1 MNDLVVTPE
10 PKLTKRPTLVLLAG
24 WGADKHTWQLLVP
37 YLSDIDLIYLEPI
50 DFMPVSNMSYNRC
63 SASKSFL
70 NDSADSSSSEC
81 LSDSL
86 GDFLDTFLEKIAKKI
101 PAHSVVL
108 GWSLGG
114 MIATQLAHKY
124 TDKISGLITL
134 ATNANF
140 VSSGTW
146 PYAMPR
152 ETFTAF
158 CENYQQHP
166 EKTAKRFYALHTQ
179 GDINKRG
186 VSDFLKEN
194 TTLANA
200 DNDTVHI
207 QLLGLLDSI
216 KNEAIISDIAQ
227 PHLALFGR
235 GDALVPSESA
245 SVFSQRFKQH
255 SHVLKSVKILDDCGH
270 APHLSQ
276 PQVVAEHIQ
285 NFICDTSH
293 NRQDLSNKNY
303 LKNKKKVAQAFSNAA
318 HTYDG
323 VAQLQ
328 RDVADQLFKI
338 HSCYNG
344 SIADIGCGTG
354 YCSQKLQEHKSA
366 SIESLVSIDLSEK
379 MLVYARRKMINIKN
393 IENAKKIKIT
403 TDIEHI
409 WACGDMENLPLGNQT
424 MNGLVSSLCV
434 QWSDNLMRVF
444 DEAHRVLKPKG
455 WFLLATLGPKTLYE
469 LADAWRQA
477 DPNYVHVNSFL
488 PHADVLDYAAQS
500 GFYMQDF
507 VSEKRI
513 VKYNHA
519 IDLMRELKA
528 LGAHNVNTG
537 SNRGLTGRKTLRAL
551 TKSYEPFRGK
561 DGLLPATYDVI
572 YLLLEKR

>member
-1 MNDLVVTPE
+1 MSDLVVTPE
-10 PKLTKRPTLVLLAG
+10 PKLTKRLPLVLLAG
-24 WGADKHTWQLLVP
+24 WGADKHTWQILIP
-37 YLSDIDLIYLEPI
+37 YLNDMFDLIYLEPI
-50 DFMPVSNMSYNRC
+50 DFMPASSMSYDGY
-63 SASKSFL
+63 SFSSSSSNNSL
-70 NDSADSSSSEC
+70 NDSLSERPT
-81 LSDSL
+81 DSL
-86 GDFLDTFLEKIAKKI
+86 GVFWDTFLEKIATKI
-101 PAHSVVL
+101 PTQSIVL

-124 TDKISGLITL
+124 TDKVSGLITL

-140 VSSGTW
+140 VSSDTW
-146 PYAMPR
+146 PHAMSR

-166 EKTAKRFYALHTQ
+166 EKTSKRFQALHSQ

-186 VSDFLKEN
+186 VNDFLKKN
-194 TTLANA
+194 TILTNTDNNTLHAR
-200 DNDTVHI
+200 
-207 QLLGLLDSI
+207 LLELLDSI
-216 KNEAIISDIAQ
+216 KNEDIVFNISQ

-245 SVFSQRFKQH
+245 LVFSQRFKQY
-255 SHVLKSVKILDDCGH
+255 VNVCKRVKILDECGH
-270 APHLSQ
+270 SPHISQ
-276 PQVVAEHIQ
+276 PQMVAEYIQ
-285 NFICDTSH
+285 KFMHDIH
-293 NRQDLSNKNY
+293 SNCQNLNDKNY
-303 LKNKKKVAQAFSNAA
+303 LKNKKKIAQAFNNAA

-338 HSCYNG
+338 HTRYKG
-344 SIADIGCGTG
+344 FIADIGCGTG
-354 YCSQKLQEHKSA
+354 YCSQKLQAHGNA

-379 MLVYARRKMINIKN
+379 MLAYARHKIANIKSTEK
-393 IENAKKIKIT
+393 IQNAA
-403 TDIEHI
+403 DIEHI
-409 WACGDMENLPLGNQT
+409 WTCGDMENLPLGNQT
-424 MNGLVSSLCV
+424 MHGLVSSLCV
-434 QWSDNLMRVF
+434 QWSDDLTRVF
-444 DEAHRVLKPKG
+444 NEAHRVLKPKG

-469 LADAWRQA
+469 LADSWRQA
-477 DPNYVHVNSFL
+477 DPNYVHVNTFL
-488 PHADVLDYAAQS
+488 PHVDVLDCAAQA

-513 VKYNHA
+513 MKYNHA

-537 SNRGLTGRKTLRAL
+537 SNRGLTGRKTLRTL
-551 TKSYEPFRGK
+551 TKSYERFRDD